1 MAARP
6 GRATSQG
13 GSDVAGSVHL
23 TTPVPTA
30 PHTVADEAA
39 EGRRR
44 SAEPSPQPPARM
56 EDGEEQQGAAAGSSA
71 ASSVS
76 GAGLE
81 DGEGTTTQEDAG
93 GKPAG
98 NGRGGGRGGPSLE
111 RGAYQHQHSTV
122 STDGGGNGHAA
133 PGAGGVGA
141 GMEPTSA
148 IKLLVSAQLAGCLIG
163 KGGATINELQER
175 TGARIKLSQNN
186 DFFPGAC
193 FRGVDSDD

>member
-1 MAARP
+1 
-6 GRATSQG
+6 
-13 GSDVAGSVHL
+13 
-23 TTPVPTA
+23 
-30 PHTVADEAA
+30 
-39 EGRRR
+39 
-44 SAEPSPQPPARM
+44 M
-56 EDGEEQQGAAAGSSA
+56 EDVEEQQGAAAGSSA

-98 NGRGGGRGGPSLE
+98 NGRGGGRGGPSLQ
-111 RGAYQHQHSTV
+111 RGAYQHQHSAV
-122 STDGGGNGHAA
+122 SDGGGNGHAA
-133 PGAGGVGA
+133 PGAGGVGG